1 MRIEHPNSSPSTFN
15 SRLLALWCCVLLIF
29 ATSLCKVMLYK
40 YLADSLLWQ
49 SCINRTRVIG
59 YYFSATSQ
67 PNNNKKHRTITPCV
81 HVDPSFVFNLSISKV
96 FFNRGKIHNQKRYWN
111 DLQRLLLNR
120 EISLSYYNIHPLGEA
135 SPLASISVQTICN
148 MINWKLAVWNG
159 HKQIAPKNL
168 SASWCAIPIH

>member
-1 MRIEHPNSSPSTFN
+1 MGGMRIEHPNSSPSTFN

-81 HVDPSFVFNLSISKV
+81 HVDPSFFSFMYGSFLLACSISSRHLYIIFWFSFCWLNKSCQLNFMLYLMQFAFQ
-96 FFNRGKIHNQKRYWN
+96 FFKYWCVKIFVNPQY
-111 DLQRLLLNR
+111 
-120 EISLSYYNIHPLGEA
+120 
-135 SPLASISVQTICN
+135 
-148 MINWKLAVWNG
+148 
-159 HKQIAPKNL
+159 
-168 SASWCAIPIH
+168 